1 MISVGDLDLN
11 FILDIVYE
19 LKFWLGFYDGVMEY
33 CFWVGVR
40 MIVDRNDI
48 CERWSFESILLVI

>member
-19 LKFWLGFYDGVMEY
+19 LKFWLDFYDGVMEY